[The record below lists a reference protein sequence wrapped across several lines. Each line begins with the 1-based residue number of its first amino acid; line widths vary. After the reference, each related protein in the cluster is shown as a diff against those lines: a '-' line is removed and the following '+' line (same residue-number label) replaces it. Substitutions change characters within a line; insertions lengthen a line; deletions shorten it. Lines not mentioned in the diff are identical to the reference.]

1 VHAAVEIGNEAT
13 RRIRSLAQAVA
24 AIGEFAGS
32 ISAIATQTNLLALNA
47 TIEAARAG
55 ESGRGFAVV
64 AQEVKALATQ
74 SGRASDAIR
83 EQVEEINSATEAAV
97 AAVDGI
103 CQEITRIDTV
113 AAAIAAAVEEQ
124 NAASQEIRR
133 NAGTTAE
140 MARAVCR
147 ASLEIAGEVRALPHT
162 LVQALR
168 TSVAEVDRRVAARVV
183 VDLVASMRCAGA
195 VATVTMRDVS
205 TGGAH
210 VSGQIARR
218 GARGTLSCPGLA
230 AEIGFTV
237 VDADANGS
245 RLRFERRLTEA
256 ELRQV
261 IQAKAPGRAA

>member
-1 VHAAVEIGNEAT
+1 
-13 RRIRSLAQAVA
+13 
-24 AIGEFAGS
+24 
-32 ISAIATQTNLLALNA
+32 
-47 TIEAARAG
+47 
-55 ESGRGFAVV
+55 V

-83 EQVEEINSATEAAV
+83 EQVEAINSATEAAV

-168 TSVAEVDRRVAARVV
+168 TSVAEVDRRVAARVA

-230 AEIGFTV
+230 SEIGFTV